1 MQLTP
6 DEKNLIL
13 RTFLCRQNRPIG
25 VRLKIIKVMDVI
37 KTSNFLDSLQYHM
50 GKSFQTEKEQMSW
63 VEFWVPFFN
72 DMRREKYGI
81 E

>member
-6 DEKNLIL
+6 DEKNHIL
-13 RTFLCRQNRPIG
+13 RTFLCRQYRPIA
-25 VRLKIIKVMDVI
+25 VRPKIIKVMDAI
-37 KTSNFLDSLQYHM
+37 RTANFLDSLQYHM
-50 GKSFQTEKEQMSW
+50 GNSFQTEKEQMVW